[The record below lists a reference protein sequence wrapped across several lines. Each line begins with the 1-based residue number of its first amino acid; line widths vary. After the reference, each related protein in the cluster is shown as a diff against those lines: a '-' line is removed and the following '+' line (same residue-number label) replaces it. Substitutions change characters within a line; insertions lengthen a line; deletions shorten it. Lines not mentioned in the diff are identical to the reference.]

1 MALINLGADAPAFTL
16 KNQHNKDIK
25 LEDFRG
31 KKVLLSFHPLAFTG
45 VCIDQMRQL
54 ERRYQEFE
62 EKGVVP
68 LGISVDP
75 TPAKSVWAKSLML
88 EKLDILSD
96 FHPLGEVARAY
107 GLFLTDKGI
116 SGRANV
122 LIDETGKVYWT
133 KQYDIPELPDFDEVL
148 DQV

>member
-1 MALINLGADAPAFTL
+1 MALINLGADAPSFTL
-16 KNQHNKDIK
+16 KNQNNKDIK

-62 EKGVVP
+62 EKGGVP

-107 GLFLTDKGI
+107 GLFLSDKGI

>member
-1 MALINLGADAPAFTL
+1 MALINLGADAPSFTL
-16 KNQHNKDIK
+16 KNQNNKDIK
-25 LEDFRG
+25 LEEFRG

-107 GLFLTDKGI
+107 GLFLSDKGI

>member
-1 MALINLGADAPAFTL
+1 MALINLGADAPSFTL
-16 KNQHNKDIK
+16 KNQNNKDIK

-107 GLFLTDKGI
+107 GLFLSDKGI